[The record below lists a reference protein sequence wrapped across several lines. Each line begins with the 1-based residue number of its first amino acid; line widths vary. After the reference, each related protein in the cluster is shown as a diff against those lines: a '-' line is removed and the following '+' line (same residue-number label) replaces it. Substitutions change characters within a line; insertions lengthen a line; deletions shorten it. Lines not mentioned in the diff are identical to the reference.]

1 MSHPFARVKGMEAT
15 PETSATAASAHTGAP
30 HHQTDA
36 AADERPVLMIS
47 CDTCIMRQTDACND
61 CMMSVLCD
69 VEESGAVVLNLQE
82 LRDIR
87 LLAQAGLVPTLRHRA
102 VG

>member
-1 MSHPFARVKGMEAT
+1 
-15 PETSATAASAHTGAP
+15 
-30 HHQTDA
+30 
-36 AADERPVLMIS
+36 
-47 CDTCIMRQTDACND
+47 
-61 CMMSVLCD
+61 MMSVLCD
-69 VEESGAVVLNLQE
+69 SEESGAVVLNLQE

>member
-1 MSHPFARVKGMEAT
+1 MEQ
-15 PETSATAASAHTGAP
+15 PTSVP
-30 HHQTDA
+30 
-36 AADERPVLMIS
+36 ADTVLMIS
-47 CDTCIMRQTDACND
+47 CDTCVARDTDACGD

-69 VEESGAVVLNLQE
+69 APAVETGAVVISLQE

-87 LLAQAGLVPTLRHRA
+87 LLAEAGLVPTLRHRA

>member
-1 MSHPFARVKGMEAT
+1 MEPKPQNT
-15 PETSATAASAHTGAP
+15 PVSPE
-30 HHQTDA
+30 
-36 AADERPVLMIS
+36 PVLMIS
-47 CDTCIMRQTDACND
+47 CDTCVMRHSEACND

-69 VEESGAVVLNLQE
+69 MPEEGAVVLNLQE
-82 LRDIR
+82 LREIR

>member
-1 MSHPFARVKGMEAT
+1 MQHRADDNGT
-15 PETSATAASAHTGAP
+15 PEIPGRDGAFDATSDTSRPG
-30 HHQTDA
+30 
-36 AADERPVLMIS
+36 EPVLVIS
-47 CDTCIMRQTDACND
+47 CDTCVMADSDACGD

-69 VEESGAVVLNLQE
+69 PVEEGAVVLSLAE

-87 LLAQAGLVPTLRHRA
+87 LLAKAGLVPTLRHRA

>member
-1 MSHPFARVKGMEAT
+1 MESKPQNT
-15 PETSATAASAHTGAP
+15 PASP
-30 HHQTDA
+30 
-36 AADERPVLMIS
+36 EPVLMIS
-47 CDTCIMRQTDACND
+47 CDTCVMRHSDACGD

-69 VEESGAVVLNLQE
+69 MPQDGAVILNLQE
-82 LRDIR
+82 LREIR

>member
-1 MSHPFARVKGMEAT
+1 MKVMGMEDN
-15 PETSATAASAHTGAP
+15 SSVHIASEAQQP
-30 HHQTDA
+30 I
-36 AADERPVLMIS
+36 LMIS
-47 CDTCIMRQTDACND
+47 CDTCVMKDSDACGD

-69 VEESGAVVLNLQE
+69 IPESGAVVLNLQE
-82 LRDIR
+82 LREIR

>member
-1 MSHPFARVKGMEAT
+1 ME
-15 PETSATAASAHTGAP
+15 PQRLDLFDPS
-30 HHQTDA
+30 
-36 AADERPVLMIS
+36 RPPALIIS
-47 CDTCIMRQTDACND
+47 CDTCVMAHTDACDD

-69 VEESGAVVLNLQE
+69 KPSDGAVVLNLEE
-82 LRDIR
+82 LREIR

>member
-1 MSHPFARVKGMEAT
+1 MEDMSAVHTDSEAQQ
-15 PETSATAASAHTGAP
+15 PI
-30 HHQTDA
+30 
-36 AADERPVLMIS
+36 LMIS
-47 CDTCIMRQTDACND
+47 CDTCVMKDTDACGD

-69 VEESGAVVLNLQE
+69 MPESGAVILNLEE
-82 LRDIR
+82 LREIR

>member
-1 MSHPFARVKGMEAT
+1 MEDNSSMHTAS
-15 PETSATAASAHTGAP
+15 ETQQP
-30 HHQTDA
+30 I
-36 AADERPVLMIS
+36 LMIS
-47 CDTCIMRQTDACND
+47 CDTCVMKDSDACGD

-69 VEESGAVVLNLQE
+69 MPESGAVVLNLQE
-82 LRDIR
+82 LREIR